1 MEVKAVIFLCFVAA
15 VGGYVL
21 YPIIQ
26 RYRENKGKAK
36 WRKM

>member
-1 MEVKAVIFLCFVAA
+1 MELKYVAVLCVIAC

-26 RYRENKGKAK
+26 RYKENRGKAK
-36 WRKM
+36 WRE